1 MSIVPFVRSQR
12 VSFAAK
18 GMKPL
23 SNVYVF
29 IGDTDMNANT
39 EPAKKL
45 VLSAANGAFQDG
57 EIIKDSA
64 NNQGIVRIA
73 SNTVSNAATIFITDI
88 TGNSSATVGSPVTSQ
103 NNRVTNSSV
112 GFAAAN
118 VVTGLTSGANGTI
131 STITANSRGILT
143 AGISQMQTND
153 QGEVAG
159 DIDIPA
165 GTFRTGDR
173 IIRITDHANNELSS
187 TTTVGD
193 ISKQRSF
200 TEQRKTYHFYKRTS
214 Y

>member
-1 MSIVPFVRSQR
+1 MP
-12 VSFAAK
+12 
-18 GMKPL
+18 
-23 SNVYVF
+23 
-29 IGDTDMNANT
+29 
-39 EPAKKL
+39 
-45 VLSAANGAFQDG
+45 
-57 EIIKDSA
+57 
-64 NNQGIVRIA
+64 
-73 SNTVSNAATIFITDI
+73 TIFITDI
-88 TGNSSATVGSPVTSQ
+88 TGNSSATLGSPVTSQ

-187 TTTVGD
+187 TTTVAETLFKAKGLLQNREKLI
-193 ISKQRSF
+193 ISTREPVIEESQLMRVLSQTQLQDKPQSQVGSTQCQSF
-200 TEQRKTYHFYKRTS
+200 L
-214 Y
+214 